1 MNMDLVFPSASAPP
15 PPPPPS
21 PSVASTGDALGNG
34 PPGTTAEDRS
44 TTFRPVTGGQELQSG
59 EKLLVEAYAAIWVIL
74 FAVVLMSWRK
84 QRAVDDR
91 LNGLEASIAK
101 ARAKTSDLI
110 GEPGRGSPNPS
121 GASDEGV

>member
-15 PPPPPS
+15 PPPPS
-21 PSVASTGDALGNG
+21 PSVASTGDATPGNG

-44 TTFRPVTGGQELQSG
+44 TTFRPVTGGEELQSG

-101 ARAKTSDLI
+101 ARAKT
-110 GEPGRGSPNPS
+110 PGA
-121 GASDEGV
+121 GADEGV